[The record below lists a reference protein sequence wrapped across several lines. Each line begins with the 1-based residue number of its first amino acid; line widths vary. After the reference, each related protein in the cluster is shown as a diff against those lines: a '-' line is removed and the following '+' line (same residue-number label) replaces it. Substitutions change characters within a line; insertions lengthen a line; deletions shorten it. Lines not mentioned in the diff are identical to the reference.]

1 MTLNIETLNKVT
13 AEKAEWL
20 QRFQD
25 VARYHLDD
33 LDKIMIVNHIV
44 VEKLLVFNTRYEDCK
59 DYEARLTKRML
70 DMNKEMN
77 KKAAESQLF
86 TWAVNSVA
94 MQHVK
99 AMASL
104 SRKLEEARERL
115 LEAKYDFIH
124 DWNELEDHLKM
135 EGEYSDIRSQIEA
148 NKDFLI
154 EQ

>member
-1 MTLNIETLNKVT
+1 MKLNIETLNKVT

-70 DMNKEMN
+70 DMNKEIN
-77 KKAAESQLF
+77 KKTAEYQVF
-86 TWAVNSVA
+86 TWATSRVA

-104 SRKLEEARERL
+104 SRKLEEAQERL
-115 LEAKYDFIH
+115 LAAQYDFTFA
-124 DWNELEDHLKM
+124 WNDLEDELRR
-135 EGEYSDIRSQIEA
+135 EGEYADIRSQLEA
-148 NKDFLI
+148 NKDYLM

>member
-1 MTLNIETLNKVT
+1 MILNIETLNKVT

-33 LDKIMIVNHIV
+33 LDKITIVNHIV

-70 DMNKEMN
+70 NMNKDMN
-77 KKAAESQLF
+77 KKAAENQLC

-104 SRKLEEARERL
+104 ARKLEEARERL
-115 LEAKYDFIH
+115 LHAQYDFTYA
-124 DWNELEDHLKM
+124 WNELEDHLRM
-135 EGEYSDIRSQIEA
+135 EGKYDNIRSQFEA

-154 EQ
+154 EN